1 MRDSYQT
8 NTSGMTADRGGAGS
22 KKAVNQQASDAAQ
35 PIAKTLYE
43 DPFLQEDQVKMN
55 AE

>member
-1 MRDSYQT
+1 
-8 NTSGMTADRGGAGS
+8 MTADRGGAGS
-22 KKAVNQQASDAAQ
+22 KKAVNQQATDAAQ